1 MTVKKVI
8 LIGSG
13 VRETYIA
20 KRLFIDTNGEIA
32 ITVILTKRNP
42 EISSYAKNI
51 FLVNDF
57 SLETFLCN
65 SHIESFIN
73 KNFRDIDFAVIGPE
87 QPLKEGF
94 ADFFESI
101 GIRTIGPKMNLA
113 KLETSKLFCRKFLR
127 TLEDV
132 TRIKLNPNFYEFKN
146 EYDIIQFTNNYKN
159 HLLSNKINWQE
170 VKVFK
175 LWEIIFIL
183 LLKDKK
189 FV

>member
-65 SHIESFIN
+65 NHIE
-73 KNFRDIDFAVIGPE
+73 
-87 QPLKEGF
+87 
-94 ADFFESI
+94 
-101 GIRTIGPKMNLA
+101 
-113 KLETSKLFCRKFLR
+113 
-127 TLEDV
+127 
-132 TRIKLNPNFYEFKN
+132 
-146 EYDIIQFTNNYKN
+146 
-159 HLLSNKINWQE
+159 
-170 VKVFK
+170 
-175 LWEIIFIL
+175 
-183 LLKDKK
+183 
-189 FV
+189 

>member
-1 MTVKKVI
+1 MLKYKRIKGIIMTVKKVI

-65 SHIESFIN
+65 SNIESFIN
-73 KNFRDIDFAVIGPE
+73 SGYTLISINTNDNQNLSVIRQSGF
-87 QPLKEGF
+87 QPLRIIKYWNRKECIKYRKKEYKKSF
-94 ADFFESI
+94 RRS
-101 GIRTIGPKMNLA
+101 RKNKYSNYLA
-113 KLETSKLFCRKFLR
+113 MS
-127 TLEDV
+127 
-132 TRIKLNPNFYEFKN
+132 
-146 EYDIIQFTNNYKN
+146 
-159 HLLSNKINWQE
+159 
-170 VKVFK
+170 
-175 LWEIIFIL
+175 
-183 LLKDKK
+183 
-189 FV
+189 